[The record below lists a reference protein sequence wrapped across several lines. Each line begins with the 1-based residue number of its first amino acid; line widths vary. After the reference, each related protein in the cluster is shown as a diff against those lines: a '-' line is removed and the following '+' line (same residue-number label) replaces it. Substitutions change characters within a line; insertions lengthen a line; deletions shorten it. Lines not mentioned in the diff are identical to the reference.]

1 MFCIRNFLLKK
12 VFDLILKKNLF
23 CLRLMKIFFLEVF
36 YVNFCVKLSG
46 WGKYIFKISKNVKF
60 MDGQINKLFLREK
73 EVNKGMMGYFYSK
86 FILIFNKVFGSNG

>member
-1 MFCIRNFLLKK
+1 
-12 VFDLILKKNLF
+12 
-23 CLRLMKIFFLEVF
+23 MKIFFLEVF

-73 EVNKGMMGYFYSK
+73 EVNKGMMGYCYSK
-86 FILIFNKVFGSNG
+86 FILIFNKVFGSNGYGM

>member
-12 VFDLILKKNLF
+12 VFDLILKKILF

-46 WGKYIFKISKNVKF
+46 QGKYIFKISKNVKF

>member
-12 VFDLILKKNLF
+12 FLICFEKKLF

-86 FILIFNKVFGSNG
+86 FILIFNKVFDSNG

>member
-12 VFDLILKKNLF
+12 VFDLILKKIF

-86 FILIFNKVFGSNG
+86 FSLIFNKVFGSNG